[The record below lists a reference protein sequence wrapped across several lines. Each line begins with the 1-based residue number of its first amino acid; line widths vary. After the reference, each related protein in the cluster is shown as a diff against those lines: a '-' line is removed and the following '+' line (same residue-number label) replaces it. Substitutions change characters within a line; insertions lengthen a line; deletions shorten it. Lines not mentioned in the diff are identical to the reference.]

1 MALRRLATRSTAAM
15 NRLSRPASM
24 CQNLP
29 VDRNDVIAKLRDH
42 APELRAAGL
51 LHVRVFGSTAR
62 GENSSQS
69 DVDLLVDFD
78 PTTRQTL
85 VTVGS
90 LQSRLTDILQVRVDL
105 SSSDWMREP
114 IRARALHEAVLAF

>member
-1 MALRRLATRSTAAM
+1 MALRRLAARSTAAM

-24 CQNLP
+24 CQNRP
-29 VDRNDVIAKLRDH
+29 VDRNDVIAKLREH
-42 APELRAAGL
+42 AAELRAAGL
-51 LHVRVFGSTAR
+51 LHVCVFGSTAR

-78 PTTRQTL
+78 PTMRQTL

-90 LQSRLTDILQVRVDL
+90 LQSRLTTFPGQSR
-105 SSSDWMREP
+105 S
-114 IRARALHEAVLAF
+114 VLLRLDEGTDSRKSTP